1 MTYLSIMKTT
11 AEIGRL
17 LALRRKKLAIKQK
30 DLAASAGIPGASLS
44 RLENGHLP
52 EFGVRKLV
60 SLLTVLGL
68 ELDVRP
74 AGAAGNLD
82 ELRKELGGS

>member
-1 MTYLSIMKTT
+1 MKTT
-11 AEIGRL
+11 AEIGQV
-17 LALRRKKLAIKQK
+17 LALRRKNLGIKQK

-44 RLENGHLP
+44 RLETGRLP
-52 EFGVRKLV
+52 EFGVRKLAY
-60 SLLTVLGL
+60 LLTVLGL

>member
-1 MTYLSIMKTT
+1 MKTT
-11 AEIGRL
+11 AEFGQL
-17 LALRRKKLAIKQK
+17 LANRRKELGLKQK
-30 DLAASAGIPGASLS
+30 ELAASAGVPSASLS

-52 EFGVRKLV
+52 EFGLRKLI

-74 AGAAGNLD
+74 TGSAGNLD

>member
-1 MTYLSIMKTT
+1 MKTT
-11 AEIGRL
+11 AEIGQV
-17 LALRRKKLAIKQK
+17 LALRRKKLGIKQK
-30 DLAASAGIPGASLS
+30 DLAASTGIHGTSIS
-44 RLENGHLP
+44 RLENGRLP
-52 EFGVRKLV
+52 EFGVRKLA

-74 AGAAGNLD
+74 SGAAGNLD

>member
-1 MTYLSIMKTT
+1 MKTT
-11 AEIGRL
+11 AEVGQA
-17 LALRRKKLAIKQK
+17 LALRRKQLGIKQK
-30 DLAASAGIPGASLS
+30 DLAASAGIPGSSLS
-44 RLENGHLP
+44 RLENGRVP
-52 EFGVRKLV
+52 EFGVRKLA

>member
-11 AEIGRL
+11 AEIGQV
-17 LALRRKKLAIKQK
+17 LALQRKKLGIKQK
-30 DLAASAGIPGASLS
+30 DLTASAGIPGASLS
-44 RLENGHLP
+44 RLENGRLP
-52 EFGVRKLV
+52 EFGVRKLI

-74 AGAAGNLD
+74 ANAAGNLD

>member
-1 MTYLSIMKTT
+1 MKTT
-11 AEIGRL
+11 AEFGQL
-17 LALRRKKLAIKQK
+17 LANRRKELGLKQK
-30 DLAASAGIPGASLS
+30 ELAASAGVPNASLS
-44 RLENGHLP
+44 RLENGRLP
-52 EFGVRKLV
+52 EFGIRKLI

-74 AGAAGNLD
+74 TGSAGNLD

>member
-1 MTYLSIMKTT
+1 MKTT

-30 DLAASAGIPGASLS
+30 DLAASAGIPKASLS

-52 EFGVRKLV
+52 EFGVRKLI

-74 AGAAGNLD
+74 ANAAGNLD

>member
-1 MTYLSIMKTT
+1 MKTT

-17 LALRRKKLAIKQK
+17 LAQRRKKLAIKQQ
-30 DLAASAGIPGASLS
+30 DLAASAGIPVASLS
-44 RLENGHLP
+44 RLENGRLP
-52 EFGVRKLV
+52 EFGVRKLI

-74 AGAAGNLD
+74 ANAAGNLD

>member
-1 MTYLSIMKTT
+1 MKTT
-11 AEIGRL
+11 AEIGQL
-17 LALRRKKLAIKQK
+17 LALRRKKLGMKQK

-44 RLENGHLP
+44 RLENGRLP
-52 EFGVRKLV
+52 EFGARKLV

-74 AGAAGNLD
+74 VGEAGNLD
-82 ELRKELGGS
+82 ELRKELGGA

>member
-1 MTYLSIMKTT
+1 MKTT
-11 AEIGRL
+11 AEFGQL
-17 LALRRKKLAIKQK
+17 LANRRKELGLKQK
-30 DLAASAGIPGASLS
+30 ELAASAGVPGASLS
-44 RLENGHLP
+44 RLENGRLP
-52 EFGVRKLV
+52 EFGLRKLI

-74 AGAAGNLD
+74 AGTAGNLD

>member
-1 MTYLSIMKTT
+1 MKTT
-11 AEIGRL
+11 AEFGQL
-17 LALRRKKLAIKQK
+17 LANRRKELGLKQK
-30 DLAASAGIPGASLS
+30 ELAASAGVPGASLS
-44 RLENGHLP
+44 RLENGRLP
-52 EFGVRKLV
+52 EFGLRKLI

-74 AGAAGNLD
+74 TGSAGNLD

>member
-1 MTYLSIMKTT
+1 MKTT

-17 LALRRKKLAIKQK
+17 LAQRRKKLAIKQK

-52 EFGVRKLV
+52 EFGVRKLI
-60 SLLTVLGL
+60 S
-68 ELDVRP
+68 
-74 AGAAGNLD
+74 
-82 ELRKELGGS
+82 

>member
-11 AEIGRL
+11 AEIGQL
-17 LALRRKKLAIKQK
+17 LALRRKKLGIKQK
-30 DLAASAGIPGASLS
+30 DLAAFAGIPGASLS
-44 RLENGHLP
+44 RLENGRLP
-52 EFGVRKLV
+52 EFGVRKLI

-68 ELDVRP
+68 ELDMRP
-74 AGAAGNLD
+74 ANAAGNMD